1 MAKTKTKSSFAFR
14 ICVALFAV
22 YAVVSLV
29 KSQVEIAA
37 MEQQVLDITQ
47 ACEDQRIANKDIER
61 LIVMGED
68 EEYVER
74 IAREKLDYG
83 YPNEHVYVDVSGN

>member
-1 MAKTKTKSSFAFR
+1 
-14 ICVALFAV
+14 
-22 YAVVSLV
+22 
-29 KSQVEIAA
+29 
-37 MEQQVLDITQ
+37 MEQQILDITQ